1 MCARLFSALGQLL
14 PQGRVL
20 LASTGHQATLLR
32 AETFGWLLAQIL
44 EVHEGVAGF
53 DKGLWRRAATEA
65 DDMLSL
71 LAQPACG
78 LGR

>member
-1 MCARLFSALGQLL
+1 M
-14 PQGRVL
+14 
-20 LASTGHQATLLR
+20 LR

-71 LAQPACG
+71 LAQPARLRARATVRYLG
-78 LGR
+78 LGLGLFRVRARVT